1 MLIYLIISYS
11 YDNCDFNPIKSLKNV
26 GVNSKM
32 ICRDD
37 TGSGSNYKK
46 AYLLTANGKKPTYAI
61 HSMSTGSGGSSND
74 FSLMLNTTKNEIC
87 NLVKD

>member
-1 MLIYLIISYS
+1 MSP
-11 YDNCDFNPIKSLKNV
+11 C
-26 GVNSKM
+26 
-32 ICRDD
+32 
-37 TGSGSNYKK
+37 SNYKK

>member
-1 MLIYLIISYS
+1 
-11 YDNCDFNPIKSLKNV
+11 
-26 GVNSKM
+26 M

-74 FSLMLNTTKNEIC
+74 FPASCLIQQKMKYVI
-87 NLVKD
+87 